1 MATGADST
9 VDVENSIAN
18 YDFLKLVDGYFLDI
32 VSHYVNIW
40 QAYHQVFTKAAMD
53 LVMFGG
59 LAWVGVLALKAPV
72 DKLRTAAGA
81 MVIVLLTG
89 MLLQPGNYKV
99 GPNNSEVGLAA
110 GAGYAL
116 SIVGS
121 VYALFKSALD
131 SVNKEGANALAFNNA
146 YHVTNAGTVDRY
158 AKSPLAPM
166 MNDYISLCQNAVEQS
181 AGMSEE
187 TRKAGWAVGL
197 FGSSGIGQAEAQFT
211 MSKEM
216 LEAIKSKDK
225 DLTKYMTSSV
235 PFTMYDESMTVAN
248 SESKIQDGI
257 AKGIAMLN
265 NIPDDANPYF
275 SGRFPTGGYQLPTQ
289 AYWQTALGGKGEGPE
304 LDDAVSGTFGDG
316 YQNSAYGSEGG
327 TPLPADQRHAF
338 YPKSC
343 AQLYLLVAKGVAN
356 YNAAAAANG
365 LGGQK
370 TALMRD
376 GMSAQTMLIQQI
388 NAKIAQDKLKSTSLQ
403 NMKPYAN
410 QLYPGQ
416 ETPSL
421 LSAMADSTMTGMQDI
436 GMKFREWMLKFKI
449 PAMINGC
456 AMLAGMLI
464 VLFPI
469 ICVFAIFISPNILI
483 SYVKL
488 LTFAFT
494 VPFINDMCLTMAS
507 SLLAMNGELMEG
519 YNAGNYT
526 ENWALLI
533 SASSAQYIIFI
544 ALTAVEIIIA
554 KMLIW
559 DDVKGL
565 SGFNPGGA
573 ATGMAA
579 TGLAISGAVLK
590 AASMAVGGGKLLA
603 KGGAAVAG
611 GAAAAGKIGG
621 GNTVASITNA
631 YGQMTS
637 NNSYPG
643 ASSGSRS
650 TISLNP
656 SKATPKPPSN
666 NVGGSSGGGKP
677 NAGGGGHQSGSS
689 NTNSGAG
696 GQTPPATSGATPSTG
711 GRSTPGNNAQTPPIS
726 AGKYPNHP
734 RPPTP
739 DGPKKP

>member
-1 MATGADST
+1 MSGSDTT
-9 VDVENSIAN
+9 VDIETGIAN
-18 YDFLKLVDGYFLDI
+18 YDFLKLVDGYYLDI

-40 QAYHQVFTKAAMD
+40 QAYHQVFTKVAMD
-53 LVMFGG
+53 LVMYGG
-59 LAWVGVLALKAPV
+59 IAWVGVLALKAPV

-81 MVIVLLTG
+81 MTIVLLTG

-99 GPNNSEVGLAA
+99 GPAQSQVGLAA
-110 GAGYAL
+110 GAGYSL
-116 SIVGS
+116 SIIGS
-121 VYALFKSALD
+121 IYALFKSALD

-146 YHVTNAGTVDRY
+146 YHVTNAATVDRY
-158 AKSPLAPM
+158 ANSPLAPM
-166 MNDYISLCQNAVEQS
+166 MSDYISRCQNAIES
-181 AGMSEE
+181 SGTATEE
-187 TRKAGWAVGL
+187 TRKTGWAVGL
-197 FGSSGIGQAEAQFT
+197 FGSSGIGQSEAQFT

-216 LEAIKSKDK
+216 LEAIKNKDK
-225 DLTKYMTSSV
+225 DLTKYMSSSV

-248 SESKIQDGI
+248 SENKIQDGI
-257 AKGIAMLN
+257 AKGITMLN
-265 NIPDDANPYF
+265 SIPDDANPYF
-275 SGRFPTGGYQLPTQ
+275 SGQYPAGGYKLPTQ
-289 AYWQTALGGKGEGPE
+289 AYWQTLLGGKGSGPE
-304 LDDAVSGTFGDG
+304 MEDAVSGALGNA
-316 YQNSAYGSEGG
+316 YQSSAYDSAGG
-327 TPLPADQRHAF
+327 PPVPADQRQSF
-338 YPKSC
+338 YPKNC
-343 AQLYLLVAKGVAN
+343 AQMYLLVAKGVEN
-356 YNAAAAANG
+356 YNAAAAAVG
-365 LGGQK
+365 MGGQK

-403 NMKPYAN
+403 NMRPYAN

-421 LSAMADSTMTGMQDI
+421 LSAVADSTMTGMQDI

-456 AMLAGMLI
+456 AMLAGILI
-464 VLFPI
+464 VLFPL
-469 ICVFAIFISPNILI
+469 ICVFAVFISPNILI

-488 LTFAFT
+488 LVFAFT

-533 SASSAQYIIFI
+533 SAASAQYIIFI

-590 AASMAVGGGKLLA
+590 AASMAIGGGKMLA
-603 KGGAAVAG
+603 KGGSAIAG
-611 GAAAAGKIGG
+611 GATAAGGKIAGG
-621 GNTVASITNA
+621 GSSVASITSA
-631 YGQMTS
+631 YGNMTANYS
-637 NNSYPG
+637 VPN
-643 ASSGSRS
+643 ASSGSRNS
-650 TISLNP
+650 IGLNP
-656 SKATPKPPSN
+656 VKSSPKPPSN
-666 NVGGSSGGGKP
+666 NGGGASGG
-677 NAGGGGHQSGSS
+677 GGGGHQGGGSNQNGGSS
-689 NTNSGAG
+689 GRTPPPSGGATPTGGARTSPGNSD
-696 GQTPPATSGATPSTG
+696 QTPPK
-711 GRSTPGNNAQTPPIS
+711 S
-726 AGKYPNHP
+726 AGKYPDHP
-734 RPPTP
+734 KPPTP
-739 DGPKKP
+739 SGPKKP

>member
-1 MATGADST
+1 MATGDDSS
-9 VDVENSIAN
+9 VDVETGIAN

-89 MLLQPGNYKV
+89 MLLQPGTYKV

-116 SIVGS
+116 SIIGG

-216 LEAIKSKDK
+216 LEAIKNKDK

-248 SESKIQDGI
+248 SEAKIQDGI

-275 SGRFPTGGYQLPTQ
+275 SGQYPTGGYQLPTQ

-316 YQNSAYGSEGG
+316 YQNSAYGGEGG
-327 TPLPADQRHAF
+327 ASLPADQKHAF

-343 AQLYLLVAKGVAN
+343 AQMYLLVAKGVAN

-376 GMSAQTMLIQQI
+376 GMSAQTMMIQQI

-421 LSAMADSTMTGMQDI
+421 LSAVADSTMTGMQDI

-488 LTFAFT
+488 LAFSFV

-533 SASSAQYIIFI
+533 SAASAQYIIFI

-579 TGLAISGAVLK
+579 TGLAITGAVLK
-590 AASMAVGGGKLLA
+590 AASMAVGGGKMLA
-603 KGGAAVAG
+603 KGGTAIAG
-611 GAAAAGKIGG
+611 GAASAGGKLASG
-621 GNTVASITNA
+621 GNSVASITSA
-631 YGQMTS
+631 YGKMS
-637 NNSYPG
+637 SSYSVPT
-643 ASSGSRS
+643 ASTGSRNS
-650 TISLNP
+650 ISLNP
-656 SKATPKPPSN
+656 KSPPKPPIN
-666 NVGGSSGGGKP
+666 NGGGSPTGGGGGS
-677 NAGGGGHQSGSS
+677 GGGGHSNQNPGSNGTSSGS
-689 NTNSGAG
+689 GR
-696 GQTPPATSGATPSTG
+696 TPPGKNDP
-711 GRSTPGNNAQTPPIS
+711 TPPTS

-739 DGPKKP
+739 NGPKKP